1 MSSPSDPG
9 SDSDYDSDS
18 GSSSGSGSEV
28 DMRPPSPRP
37 CENKNY
43 YDLTCERCR
52 ELERIEPVIED
63 GDEERYLFECE
74 RVGDGEFGDDEGI
87 KQRVIM
93 YRKSLAKS
101 GGFDADCPPYYL
113 TRNVFLFAR
122 QHFDDWDIFDIKVH
136 EAVEHVIDTYNR
148 EKGKSLKYGK
158 TLNVTASQ
166 YMLFTLYITFECFN
180 PPEDP
185 SFEKY
190 QAVVSCD
197 MIDNSVDDKKKI
209 LIFRKESTGMD
220 LLDPH
225 EPTARCIA
233 IWKAKARVGD
243 GGGKRKFEGDEGVE
257 G

>member
-18 GSSSGSGSEV
+18 GSSSEV
-28 DMRPPSPRP
+28 EMRPPSPRP
-37 CENKNY
+37 RENKNY
-43 YDLTCERCR
+43 YNLTCERCR

-63 GDEERYLFECE
+63 GDEERYLFPRE
-74 RVGDGEFGDDEGI
+74 RIGEGEFGDNEGI

-101 GGFDADCPPYYL
+101 GGFDADCPPCYL
-113 TRNVFLFAR
+113 THNPFLYSG
-122 QHFDDWDIFDIKVH
+122 QHYDDWDIFNIKVQ

-158 TLNVTASQ
+158 TLNVTASRC
-166 YMLFTLYITFECFN
+166 LSVFSLYITFECSN

-197 MIDNSVDDKKKI
+197 TSDNIDDDKKKI

>member
-18 GSSSGSGSEV
+18 GSSSG
-28 DMRPPSPRP
+28 RPPSPRP

>member
-1 MSSPSDPG
+1 MSSSE
-9 SDSDYDSDS
+9 SDS
-18 GSSSGSGSEV
+18 GSGSGSEV
-28 DMRPPSPRP
+28 EMRPPSPRP
-37 CENKNY
+37 RENKNY
-43 YDLTCERCR
+43 YNLTCERCR

-63 GDEERYLFECE
+63 GDEERYLFPRE
-74 RVGDGEFGDDEGI
+74 RIGEGEFGDNEGI

-113 TRNVFLFAR
+113 THNPFIYSR
-122 QHFDDWDIFDIKVH
+122 QHYDDWDIFNMKVDK
-136 EAVEHVIDTYNR
+136 AVEHVIDTYNR

-166 YMLFTLYITFECFN
+166 CMSLFSLYITFECSN

-197 MIDNSVDDKKKI
+197 MSDNIDDDKKKI
-209 LIFRKESTGMD
+209 LFFRKESTGMD

-225 EPTARCIA
+225 EPTARCIE

-243 GGGKRKFEGDEGVE
+243 RGGKRKFEGDEGVE

>member
-220 LLDPH
+220 LLDPDM
-225 EPTARCIA
+225 PTARYIE
-233 IWKAKARVGD
+233 ILKARAR
-243 GGGKRKFEGDEGVE
+243 GGKRKSERDDGVE

>member
-1 MSSPSDPG
+1 MSYPSG
-9 SDSDYDSDS
+9 SDS
-18 GSSSGSGSEV
+18 GSGSGSEV
-28 DMRPPSPRP
+28 DMRPPSPLPR
-37 CENKNY
+37 ENKNY
-43 YDLTCERCR
+43 YNLTCERCR

-113 TRNVFLFAR
+113 TRNEFIFAR
-122 QHFDDWDIFDIKVH
+122 EHFDDWDIFDMKVH

-166 YMLFTLYITFECFN
+166 YMLFTLYITFECSN
-180 PPEDP
+180 PPED
-185 SFEKY
+185 SSYEKY

-197 MIDNSVDDKKKI
+197 MIENSVDDKKKI

-220 LLDPH
+220 LLDPDM
-225 EPTARCIA
+225 PTARYIE
-233 IWKAKARVGD
+233 ILKARARVGD
-243 GGGKRKFEGDEGVE
+243 GGGKRKYERDDGVE

>member
-18 GSSSGSGSEV
+18 GSGSEV
-28 DMRPPSPRP
+28 DMRPSSPRP
-37 CENKNY
+37 REKKNY

-101 GGFDADCPPYYL
+101 GGFDADCPPHYL
-113 TRNVFLFAR
+113 TRSVFIFSR
-122 QHFDDWDIFDIKVH
+122 EHFDDWDIFDMKVQ

-158 TLNVTASQ
+158 TLHVTASR
-166 YMLFTLYITFECFN
+166 YMLFTLYITFECSN

-185 SFEKY
+185 SYEKY

-220 LLDPH
+220 LLDPDM
-225 EPTARCIA
+225 PTARYIE
-233 IWKAKARVGD
+233 ILKARARVGD
-243 GGGKRKFEGDEGVE
+243 RGGKRKFEDDEGVE